1 MESEDPIYVETKDII
16 IDGEQMTEERLHEI
30 IEDAMEQFYKSKGL
44 KFNRMPFEST
54 EPSNPQ
60 ENV

>member
-1 MESEDPIYVETKDII
+1 MESEDPKYVDTKDII
-16 IDGEQMTEERLHEI
+16 IDGEQMTDEKLHEI
-30 IEDAMEQFYKSKGL
+30 IEDVMEHFYKSKGL
-44 KFNRMPFEST
+44 EFNRMPFDST

>member
-16 IDGEQMTEERLHEI
+16 IDGEQMTDEKLHEI
-30 IEDAMEQFYKSKGL
+30 IEDTMELFYKSKGL
-44 KFNRMPFEST
+44 EFNRMPFESI

-60 ENV
+60 ENL